1 MEVFFFFK
9 LSIGSP
15 LRDLIFYKVLQQIH
29 NKLRLNSMI
38 HYSNISMLA
47 DSDFIVFKTWHC
59 FKHQGCL
66 KAKIKQWKTVNK
78 ATFLC
83 LKSIQHWV
91 FFLLKQLI
99 VIFLFFKPFSFL
111 IYHQNIIHQNYKD
124 RFPCSCISSWGKRNS
139 SLAVINLI
147 YSAFAYKPRFCDN
160 KAAIN
165 LLFSENPF
173 KLIFIYL
180 FTLCLSPQNYM

>member
-1 MEVFFFFK
+1 
-9 LSIGSP
+9 
-15 LRDLIFYKVLQQIH
+15 
-29 NKLRLNSMI
+29 MI

-66 KAKIKQWKTVNK
+66 KVKIKVKMKTVNK

-83 LKSIQHWV
+83 LKSIQNWV
-91 FFLLKQLI
+91 LFFFLTKTTDCY
-99 VIFLFFKPFSFL
+99 FSVL
-111 IYHQNIIHQNYKD
+111 IYHQNIIHQNCKD

-139 SLAVINLI
+139 SLTVINLI
-147 YSAFAYKPRFCDN
+147 YMLLH
-160 KAAIN
+160 IN
-165 LLFSENPF
+165 LSFMLIKLLINFLFSENPF

-180 FTLCLSPQNYM
+180 FTLCPSPQNYM